1 LSDLHN
7 TRLPS
12 PAWRASLAAAL
23 CTDSTDAVEPAS
35 RLVPVQIVA
44 APDRDTLKPA
54 DSRAGAF
61 VRVSNLFDN
70 RNHILNLLRLGRS
83 ATRRVGRSAPA
94 CGSNSD
100 AASPGAVRIALDPQM
115 WRTHADSVS

>member
-1 LSDLHN
+1 
-7 TRLPS
+7 
-12 PAWRASLAAAL
+12 
-23 CTDSTDAVEPAS
+23 VEPVS

-61 VRVSNLFDN
+61 VRASNSLDN

-83 ATRRVGRSAPA
+83 ATRRVGRSATA
-94 CGSNSD
+94 CGSNILMRHRQ
-100 AASPGAVRIALDPQM
+100 GRFRIALNPQM